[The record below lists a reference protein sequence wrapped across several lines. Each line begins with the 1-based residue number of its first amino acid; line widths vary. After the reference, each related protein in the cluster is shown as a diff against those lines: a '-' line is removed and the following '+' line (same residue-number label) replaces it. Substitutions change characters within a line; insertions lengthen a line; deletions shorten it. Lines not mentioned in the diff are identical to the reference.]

1 MPIQDRSIF
10 RISGRRRLMA
20 LAPLTCL
27 LLSASLPAGE
37 PGSGGLA
44 QAELHRRAANVEEA
58 KKLLEQGD
66 EAYLS
71 RKWQDAATAYASARE
86 LIPDAPATRELRV
99 AATERYVQAAVERSR
114 EQSRLGDVAGAG
126 ETIDAVLDKAVAPNH
141 PSALAMRAELD
152 DPIRTNPALDKEH
165 ISDVEEV
172 RFLLYQAEGAY
183 NLGDFDKARRI
194 YESVLRTDPTNK
206 AARRGLERTAQARAD
221 YSRAAQD
228 STRAT
233 MLAEVDAAW
242 ELPIHPAIDV
252 PVDPEL
258 GVERTST
265 VYLSEKLDRI
275 IIPTVNFE
283 DVSIEEAVDFLRG
296 QSIALDNLEADP
308 ARRGVNFVLNLGPV
322 DSEAGA
328 AVRATRINLRLRNVP
343 ISQVLSYIG
352 DITRTTYSPQDWA
365 VVIQSA
371 DAAATE
377 MVSRTFRVPPD
388 FLSVGNTG
396 GGESSSDPFGG
407 GEQREGL
414 LSRRMTAEEVLKA
427 QGVTFPEGAS
437 AHLNIANGTLQVRN
451 TLANVQFIEQIVE
464 TMLSTE
470 PALAIVE
477 VKFIRVRETH
487 HEELGFDTII
497 SEIGLGGEGA
507 APGSEALFLTG
518 GTQDPENFADMALAS
533 GEYFRR
539 SVTSGNRSG
548 AEAISSNSLDGLL
561 QETGGFSPAAA
572 RAPGILGITK
582 ILDRGSVSTMM
593 RGLSQKKGVDLAANP
608 SVVVR
613 DGQQASIR
621 IVRELLYPTEY
632 EPPELPNSVGSD
644 DVFVDFD
651 TGDLFGGG
659 TPLTPITPATP
670 TSFDKREVGVLLDV
684 LPTIS
689 ADRNYID
696 LTIKPEV
703 TDFDGFV
710 NFGTPITSPSS
721 SAIDSVFNPGSRVVE
736 LTPNEILMPVFSKL
750 ATPDLNI
757 TIQNGATIVI
767 GGLLQDKIQKVDDKT
782 PILGDIP
789 FVGRLFRTSA
799 YAPERT
805 AVAIMVTVRVVDPS
819 GREFGRN

>member
-1 MPIQDRSIF
+1 
-10 RISGRRRLMA
+10 MA

-27 LLSASLPAGE
+27 LLSAPLSAGE
-37 PGSGGLA
+37 PEPGGLA

-66 EAYLS
+66 EAYLAG
-71 RKWQDAATAYASARE
+71 KWQDAATAYASARE
-86 LIPDAPATRELRV
+86 LIPNAPATRELRV
-99 AATERYVQAAVERSR
+99 AATERYVQAAVERAR

-126 ETIDAVLDKAVAPNH
+126 ETIDAVLDEAVAPTH

-165 ISDVEEV
+165 IADVEEV

-183 NLGDFDKARRI
+183 NLGDFDKARKV

-221 YSRAAQD
+221 YSRSAQD
-228 STRAT
+228 SARAAI
-233 MLAEVDAAW
+233 LAEVDAAW
-242 ELPIHPAIDV
+242 ELPIHPEIDL
-252 PVDPEL
+252 PIDPEL

-275 IIPTVNFE
+275 VIPTVNFE
-283 DVSIEEAVDFLRG
+283 DVSIEEAIDFLRG
-296 QSIALDNLEADP
+296 QSVALDNLETDP
-308 ARRGVNFVLNLGPV
+308 ARRGVNFVLHLGPA
-322 DSEAGA
+322 DSEEGA
-328 AVRATRINLRLRNVP
+328 AARATKINLRLRNVP

-352 DITRTTYSPQDWA
+352 DITRTTYTPQDWA
-365 VVIQSA
+365 VVIRSV
-371 DAAATE
+371 DSAATE

-396 GGESSSDPFGG
+396 GEDSPDPFGG

-414 LSRRMTAEEVLKA
+414 LARRMTAEEVLKA
-427 QGVTFPEGAS
+427 QGVTFPEGAT
-437 AHLNIANGTLQVRN
+437 ANFNVANSTLQVRN
-451 TLANVQFIEQIVE
+451 TVANIQFIEQIIE

-470 PALAIVE
+470 PALAIID
-477 VKFIRVRETH
+477 VKFIRVQENRL
-487 HEELGFDTII
+487 EEIGFDTII
-497 SEIGLGGEGA
+497 SQWALGGEGA
-507 APGSEALFLTG
+507 SPGSDGLFLTG
-518 GTQDPENFADMALAS
+518 GTQDPENFADMALAG

-539 SVTSGNRSG
+539 AVTAGNRSG
-548 AEAISSNSLDGLL
+548 TEAISGNSLDGLL

-582 ILDRGSVSTMM
+582 ILDGGSVSTMM
-593 RGLSQKKGVDLAANP
+593 RGLSQKKGVDLAAHP
-608 SVVVR
+608 SIVVR

-621 IVRELLYPTEY
+621 IIRELPYPTEY
-632 EPPELPNSVGSD
+632 EPPELPNIVGSED
-644 DVFVDFD
+644 TFIDFD
-651 TGDLFGGG
+651 TGDSFGGG
-659 TPLTPITPATP
+659 TPLVPITPSTP
-670 TSFDKREVGVLLDV
+670 TSFETREVGVLLDV

-696 LTIKPEV
+696 LTIKPEI

-750 ATPDLNI
+750 ATEQNI
-757 TIQNGATIVI
+757 TIRNGATIVL
-767 GGLLQDKIQKVDDKT
+767 GGLLQEKIQKVDDKT

-819 GREFGRN
+819 GRDFGRN